1 MQTISFVT
9 QKGGTGKSTLALN
22 LAVAAQADGHKV
34 VVIDLDPQGTAAAW
48 YETRSAETPAL
59 LDHNQ
64 AGKLA
69 ETLPKLAKAGFTLAV
84 IDTPGVD
91 SPATRGAMD
100 AADLCLIPVRPS
112 QADINATV
120 LTIRALKDMGRPFAF
135 VLNQAPP
142 NRQTRVTQTVAL
154 RLGTDGAVAPVAIAA
169 RMDMQYAYALGQA
182 AVEYDPTSKAAA
194 EVAELWAWCKKQM
207 EGATHGQSQQ
217 KRRA

>member
-1 MQTISFVT
+1 MKTISFVT

-22 LAVAAQADGHKV
+22 LAVAAEADGNKV

-48 YETRSAETPAL
+48 YETRAAETPDVL
-59 LDHNQ
+59 NHNQ

-69 ETLPKLAKAGFTLAV
+69 ETLAQLARAGYTLAV

-91 SPATRGAMD
+91 SPATRGAMS

-120 LTIRALKDMGRPFAF
+120 PTIRALKDMGRPFAF

-142 NRQTRVTQTVAL
+142 QRQARLTKAVEL
-154 RLGTDGAVAPVAIAA
+154 RLGNDGAVAPVAIAA

-182 AVEYDPTSKAAA
+182 AVEYDPAGKAAL
-194 EVAELWAWCKKQM
+194 EVAELWSWCKKRM
-207 EGATHGQSQQ
+207 EGASHGQE

>member
-1 MQTISFVT
+1 MHIISFVT

-22 LAVAAQADGHKV
+22 LAVAAEAKGAKV
-34 VVIDLDPQGTAAAW
+34 VVLDLDPQGTAAAW
-48 YETRSAETPAL
+48 FESRAAETPAV

-64 AGKLA
+64 VGKLD
-69 ETLPKLAKAGFTLAV
+69 ETLARLARAGYTLAV

-91 SPATRGAMD
+91 SPATRDAMN

-120 LTIRALKDMGRPFAF
+120 PTIRALRDMRRPFAF
-135 VLNQAPP
+135 VLNQVPP
-142 NRQTRVTQTVAL
+142 QRQARVTKAVEL
-154 RLGTDGAVAPVAIAA
+154 RLGTDGVVAPVAIAA

-182 AVEYDPTSKAAA
+182 AIEYEPTGKAAA
-194 EVAELWAWCKKQM
+194 EVAELWAWCKKRM
-207 EGATHGQSQQ
+207 EGARDGQE